1 MYLLQPYTFWLI
13 IKNHYFEKDSSDSQW
28 DSGIREG

>member
-13 IKNHYFEKDSSDSQW
+13 NKTHYFEKDSSVDGTQA
-28 DSGIREG
+28 